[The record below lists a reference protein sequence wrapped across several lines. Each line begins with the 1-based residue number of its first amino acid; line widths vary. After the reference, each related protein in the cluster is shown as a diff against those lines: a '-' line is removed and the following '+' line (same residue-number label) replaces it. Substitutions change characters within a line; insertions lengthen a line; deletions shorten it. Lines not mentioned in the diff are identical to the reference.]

1 MPLAVH
7 PLAVHIRSGGSAY
20 AHRPPPIPGH
30 LEQHTKVLG
39 RPILIDERTR
49 EGLDP
54 AIPVEDHGTV
64 QLKSRSQPVRVF
76 SVVPSS

>member
-39 RPILIDERTR
+39 RPILIDEHSRA
-49 EGLDP
+49 GLRSTVR
-54 AIPVEDHGTV
+54 VEDHGPV
-64 QLKSRSQPVRVF
+64 QFKTRTQPVRVY
-76 SVVPSS
+76 SVVLGS